1 MLKTRKKWISILL
14 TLAMLVGLM
23 VPLAAPAQAKSLNSV
38 DRVISVRDTF
48 SGPLGNTVTIKE
60 DSDFQTDF
68 KDGDTF
74 RVILPSP
81 MKWLVG
87 AGGTTVSVV
96 YGATTTPV
104 TPLKVSDQTL
114 EITLPSGST
123 SNTQVDFIFIQPAI
137 DVNSGTG
144 DITLTI
150 DPRDSAITGGT
161 LVIGRVSGDKAT
173 VVAEKVETIGETGTG
188 GTIRIDEAALGA
200 LGNSENLTLKLP
212 ANFEWDTM
220 TSADITLAGGFTG
233 GSVGT
238 PSVDGRT
245 LTVSITLPSS
255 RTQRGTIY
263 VTPKI
268 KALSGAAYGDVT
280 VTVSSE
286 DISSTDVVVA
296 EYAEWGVTVKVKE
309 VKELLAGKFD
319 DQTTEKIT
327 IEESVPNSLI
337 TGRKL
342 RVELPDWVKIIGID
356 GWSVSGGNLSISA
369 PTVDGKSSD
378 FDVTISR
385 TGTPTT
391 TGKIEFKLKLSI
403 EGNKSGDIEATI
415 SSAGAGS
422 TNLVIAKA
430 VVPVSASAEV
440 ADVKIGVQN
449 QPAPDLVITEAKKG
463 AIEQKV
469 EKNIAGATRSG
480 DGEITITLPEGAKFA
495 ATPKVEVTSGDLEI
509 KADQARLTDN
519 DTVFRIP
526 VKSDS
531 TKPSTIKVSGI
542 KLTLDRT
549 VPEGD
554 LMVKVGGMAVVEN
567 TRANG
572 DDSTAIEAGE
582 FDTGTAVKVKLANC
596 VTPAPAEQKVT
607 AVFKVGDTKY
617 TVNGV
622 ENNMDVAPYVKDGRT
637 YLPVR
642 YVAYALGV
650 DPDNVYWNNDTQ
662 TVTLLKGAA
671 SVQLTIGSKI
681 LKLNGNIDIPMD
693 VAPELVSGRTM
704 LPFRF
709 VAQALGAQVN
719 YDDATQTVSMSL

>member
-1 MLKTRKKWISILL
+1 MRKSRKLIAVLA
-14 TLAMLVGLM
+14 TLALLVTLLVPM
-23 VPLAAPAQAKSLNSV
+23 VGPAAAKSLNSV
-38 DRVISVRDTF
+38 DRVISVNDTF
-48 SGPLGNTVTIKE
+48 SGRLGNTVTIKE

-74 RVILPSP
+74 RVSLPSP

-87 AGGTTVSVV
+87 TGGTTVSVV
-96 YGATTTPV
+96 YGSNTTPV

-114 EITLPSGST
+114 EITLPPGST
-123 SNTQVDFIFIQPAI
+123 SNTAVDFIFIQPAI
-137 DVNSGTG
+137 DVNGGTG
-144 DITLTI
+144 DITLSI
-150 DPRDSAITGGT
+150 DPRDSAVTGGT
-161 LVIGRVSGDKAT
+161 LIIGRVSGDKAT
-173 VVAEKVETIGETGTG
+173 VVAESVETIGEAGTG
-188 GTIRIDEAALGA
+188 GIIRIDEAALGA
-200 LGNSENLTLKLP
+200 LGNAETLTLKLSP
-212 ANFEWDTM
+212 NFEWDAM
-220 TSADITLAGGFTG
+220 TSSDITLAGGFSG
-233 GSVGT
+233 GTVGT
-238 PSVDGRT
+238 PNVDGRT

-296 EYAEWGVTVKVKE
+296 NYAEWGVSVKIKE

-327 IEESVPNSLI
+327 IEETVPGSLI

-356 GWSVSGGNLSISA
+356 GWSVSGGSLDISA
-369 PTVDGKSSD
+369 PTVSGNDSN

-385 TGTPTT
+385 TSNPTT

-403 EGNKSGDIEATI
+403 QGNQSGDIEADI

-422 TNLVIAKA
+422 TKLVVAKA
-430 VVPVSASAEV
+430 VVPVSASAAEV
-440 ADVKIGVQN
+440 ADVKVGVQN
-449 QPAPDLVITEAKKG
+449 QPAPDLIITEAKKG

-480 DGEITITLPEGAKFA
+480 DGEITLTLPEGAKFA

-509 KADQARLTDN
+509 KGDQARLTDN

-526 VKSDS
+526 VKSES
-531 TKPSTIKVSGI
+531 TKPSTIRVYGI
-542 KLTLDRT
+542 NLTLDRT

-554 LMVKVGGMAVVEN
+554 LMVKVGGLAVVEN

-572 DDSTAIEAGE
+572 DDSATIEAGE

-596 VTPAPAEQKVT
+596 VTPAPPEQKVVAT
-607 AVFKVGDTKY
+607 FKVGEKKY

-622 ENNMDVAPYVKDGRT
+622 EMPMDVASYIKDGRI

-650 DPDNVYWNNDTQ
+650 NSENVFWNEETQ
-662 TVTLLKGAA
+662 TVSLIKAGT
-671 SVQLTIGSKI
+671 SVQLTVGSKI
-681 LKLNGNIDIPMD
+681 LKLNGADIPMN
-693 VAPELVSGRTM
+693 VAPEVVDGRTM

-709 VAQALGAQVN
+709 VAQALGAQV
-719 YDDATQTVSMSL
+719 DWDEATQTVTMKL

>member
-1 MLKTRKKWISILL
+1 MRKSRKLIAILA
-14 TLAMLVGLM
+14 TLAMLATLLVPMVG
-23 VPLAAPAQAKSLNSV
+23 PAAAKSLNSV
-38 DRVISVRDTF
+38 DRVIGVSDTF
-48 SGPLGNTVTIKE
+48 SGKLGNTVTIKE
-60 DSDFQTDF
+60 DSDFKTDF

-74 RVILPSP
+74 RVSLPSP

-87 AGGTTVSVV
+87 SGNTTVKVV
-96 YGATTTPV
+96 YATTETPI

-114 EITLPSGST
+114 EIVLPGGST
-123 SNTQVDFIFIQPAI
+123 SNAEVDSIIIEPAI
-137 DVNSGTG
+137 DVNGGTG

-150 DPRDSAITGGT
+150 DPRDSAVTGGT
-161 LVIGRVSGDKAT
+161 LVIGRVSGDKAA
-173 VVAEKVETIGETGTG
+173 VVAESVETIGESGTG
-188 GTIRIDEAALGA
+188 GIIRIDEAAVGA
-200 LGNSENLTLKLP
+200 LGTSENLTLKLP
-212 ANFEWDTM
+212 ANFEWDGI
-220 TSADITLAGGFTG
+220 TSSHITLGGGFAGGV
-233 GSVGT
+233 VGT

-245 LTVSITLPSS
+245 LTVSITLPAS

-296 EYAEWGVTVKVKE
+296 KYAEWGVTVKVKE

-327 IEESVPNSLI
+327 IEETVPNSLI

-356 GWSVSGGNLSISA
+356 GWSVSGGNLNISA
-369 PTVDGKSSD
+369 PTVDGKDSD

-385 TGTPTT
+385 NAGDVST

-403 EGNKSGDIEATI
+403 EGNKSGDIEASI
-415 SSAGAGS
+415 SSAGAAN
-422 TNLVIAKA
+422 TKLVIAKA
-430 VVPVSASAEV
+430 VVPVSAEAEV

-449 QPAPDLVITEAKKG
+449 QSAPDLVITEAKKG

-469 EKNIAGATRSG
+469 EKNISGATRSG
-480 DGEITITLPEGAKFA
+480 DGEITITLPAGVKFA
-495 ATPKVEVTSGDLEI
+495 ATPKVEVTSGDLEL

-519 DTVFRIP
+519 DAVFRIP
-526 VKSDS
+526 VKSES
-531 TKPSTIKVSGI
+531 TKPSTIRVYGI

-554 LMVKVGGMAVVEN
+554 LMVKVGGLAVVEN

-572 DDSTAIEAGE
+572 DDANAIEAGE

-596 VTPAPAEQKVT
+596 ITPAPGEQKSTV
-607 AVFKVGDTKY
+607 VFKVSDTKF

-622 ENNMDVAPYVKDGRT
+622 EQTMDVAPYIKNGRT
-637 YLPVR
+637 YVPVR
-642 YVAYALGV
+642 YSAQAVGVAA
-650 DPDNVYWNNDTQ
+650 DNILYSGGK
-662 TVTLLKGAA
+662 VTLIKGDKV
-671 SVQLTIGSKI
+671 VQFTIGSNVMLI
-681 LKLNGNIDIPMD
+681 NGVAINMD
-693 VAPELVSGRTM
+693 VKAEITNGRTM
-704 LPFRF
+704 LPFRY

-719 YDDATQTVSMSL
+719 WDPTEQTVTMTL